1 MLISV
6 VYLYSDNNKI
16 KTNTMT
22 SSEILLKGQKNL
34 KPVYLITSKNELISE
49 MNFMENN
56 WDNSMTLRMLEI
68 SKQSIKL
75 FNTPISKL

>member
-1 MLISV
+1 M
-6 VYLYSDNNKI
+6 YSDNNKI

>member
-1 MLISV
+1 
-6 VYLYSDNNKI
+6 
-16 KTNTMT
+16 MT